1 MQTTVFCLI
10 RLTTWENLPHAQDS
24 LKQHVLRA
32 THQAAFVWAQ
42 SLMPM
47 YNLSSPDKWGWNK
60 QGNSFLACCMTQPSV
75 SVDVRW
81 IRDVLDVAPVRKLD
95 YHAQKFVNVV
105 ESVIEHKVVL
115 CFLWD
120 SQVTVFD
127 FLFVFCVFCWEL
139 HLIVLVTCQKNLTLP
154 KQKH

>member
-1 MQTTVFCLI
+1 MHKIHWSNMFSEPRI
-10 RLTTWENLPHAQDS
+10 
-24 LKQHVLRA
+24 KQHLFGPNHWCQCTTFQVQINGDGTSKEIVSWHAVWHSQVSLR
-32 THQAAFVWAQ
+32 HVR
-42 SLMPM
+42 
-47 YNLSSPDKWGWNK
+47 
-60 QGNSFLACCMTQPSV
+60 NSQN
-75 SVDVRW
+75 VDVRW